1 MTVLSFDERG
11 VEVIYEGTEFRLEA
25 ELIEEATRK
34 EYPNVTDHE
43 VLQLVEEDPALTE
56 EPRRIGDILE

>member
-1 MTVLSFDERG
+1 MTVLSFDEQG
-11 VEVIYEGTEFRLEA
+11 VEVIYEGTEFRLDA

-43 VLQLVEEDPALTE
+43 VLQLVEENPALTE
-56 EPRRIGDILE
+56 EPRRIADILG

>member
-34 EYPNVTDHE
+34 EYPEVTDHE
-43 VLQLVEEDPALTE
+43 VLKLVEEDPTLTE
-56 EPRRIGDILE
+56 EPRRIGDILD

>member
-11 VEVIYEGTEFRLEA
+11 VEVVYEGTEFRLEA

-34 EYPNVTDHE
+34 DYPEVTDHE
-43 VLQLVEEDPALTE
+43 VLKLVEEDPSLTE
-56 EPRRIGDILE
+56 EPRRIADILE

>member
-25 ELIEEATRK
+25 ELIEEATHK
-34 EYPNVTDHE
+34 DYPNVTNHE
-43 VLQLVEEDPALTE
+43 VLKLVEEDPALTG
-56 EPRRIGDILE
+56 EPRRIADILE